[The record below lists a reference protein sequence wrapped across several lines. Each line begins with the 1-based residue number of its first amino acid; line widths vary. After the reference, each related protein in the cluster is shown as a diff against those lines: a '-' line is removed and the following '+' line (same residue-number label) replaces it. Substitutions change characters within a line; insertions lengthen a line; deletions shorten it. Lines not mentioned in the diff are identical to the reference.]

1 MGVIKIILE
10 GKIKCRKYNAC
21 KDSCLACD
29 LLSDKKCNLEF
40 NPEIPKRFVRIE
52 PRDCNFSWN
61 ECPSCGCSIGY
72 RPDIKNFRCK
82 RCKQRILW
90 K

>member
-1 MGVIKIILE
+1 MILK
-10 GKIKCRKYNAC
+10 GKIKCREYNAC
-21 KDSCLACD
+21 KNSCLECD
-29 LLSDKKCNLEF
+29 LLFNKKCDLEF
-40 NPEIPKRFVRIE
+40 APNIPKKFVEVVR
-52 PRDCNFSWN
+52 RDCHLSWN

-82 RCKQRILW
+82 RCRQIILW